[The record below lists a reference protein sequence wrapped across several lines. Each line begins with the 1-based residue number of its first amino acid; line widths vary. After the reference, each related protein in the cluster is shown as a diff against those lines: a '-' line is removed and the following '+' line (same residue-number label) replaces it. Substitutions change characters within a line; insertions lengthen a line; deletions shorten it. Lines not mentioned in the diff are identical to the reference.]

1 MTLNYRNAFAEVY
14 EIINYLEDND
24 YNKIPEEIL
33 KVIEEERNKEY
44 TYFIDESIPFVEQEM
59 LPETKA
65 ILFNFF
71 RDYFSTQEQKE
82 KILNFQKNER
92 EKLEEKKKIEYGEI
106 DNIFNN
112 SRVDNRKETIV
123 ESKLVDIRELPWY
136 EKIYN
141 KIISLIRGN
150 KI

>member
-1 MTLNYRNAFAEVY
+1 MTQTYRNAFAEVY

-59 LPETKA
+59 LPETRA

-92 EKLEEKKKIEYGEI
+92 DKLEEKKKVEYGEI

-112 SRVDNRKETIV
+112 SRVNNRKETIV
-123 ESKLVDIRELPWY
+123 ENKLVNIRELSWY
-136 EKIYN
+136 KKIYN
-141 KIISLIRGN
+141 KIINLIRGN